1 MEISTETVKAL
12 REQTGV
18 SIMQCRKA
26 LEEAGGDSEKALII
40 LRKKSSDIA
49 SKKSD
54 RTLGSGAIASYVH
67 NTGGVGAMVI
77 LSSETDFVS
86 KNEDFRKLAYD
97 IAMHV
102 VASNPE
108 YLKKEEIGEEAMA
121 KAKEVFE
128 GELKGKPENLKET
141 ILKGKIDAYFKDKIL
156 LEQPFIKNPEVT
168 IGGLISEAVQKFGER
183 IEISKFTRFSV

>member
-141 ILKGKIDAYFKDKIL
+141 ILKGK
-156 LEQPFIKNPEVT
+156 
-168 IGGLISEAVQKFGER
+168 
-183 IEISKFTRFSV
+183 